1 MITAAG
7 FGMGAL
13 VNFDWKMR
21 KELGMIM
28 RQSKGYF
35 WVVKRLHTGE
45 NLLVP
50 ERDMEVLSPARPAAN

>member
-13 VNFDWKMR
+13 VNFDWEMR

-35 WVVKRLHTGE
+35 WMVKRLSDGKT
-45 NLLVP
+45 LLVP
-50 ERDMEVLSPARPAAN
+50 ERDMEVLSAARPAAN